1 MSPRKY
7 ERIENEPGR
16 FVRGRWIATPTW
28 RLVPPTLD
36 DHDTT
41 LDDHERRLA
50 RLEDAVEASCRVHA
64 DIHPHGTSEVIVCGE
79 LAGKDYVRIFR
90 VADGSVPEV
99 IRMLESLGR
108 TVPIG
113 RVDAPLPRGFML

>member
-1 MSPRKY
+1 MSSRKY

-16 FVRGRWIATPTW
+16 FVRGRWVATPTW
-28 RLVPPTLD
+28 RLVPP
-36 DHDTT
+36 T

-50 RLEDAVEASCRVHA
+50 RLEDAVGASCRVHA
-64 DIHPHGTSEVIVCGE
+64 DIYPHGTSEVIVCGE
-79 LAGKDYVRIFR
+79 LAGRDYVHIFR